1 MHGSRILRSL
11 AIAAAVSLCAGAGTS
26 VAQQYPVK
34 PIRLIVPY
42 PPGGPADALARM
54 IGQQLTATWGQPV
67 IVDDRGGGGGVIAAE
82 LGAKAVPDGH
92 TLFMAAIQ
100 THAIN
105 PALYAKLPYDP
116 IKDFAPITPASFDP
130 LLLVL
135 NTSVPAANLKELVA
149 LAKARPGQLNYA
161 STGVGGSSQL
171 AMELLKSMAGID
183 LIHVAYKGAAPA
195 VTDMLSGQTQATFL
209 GISGVLA
216 LVKSGRLR
224 AVAVSS
230 AKRSV
235 VAPDVPT
242 VAESGYPGFEVIT
255 WYGVAAP
262 AGTPASIIR
271 KLNTEIARIMRLPEV
286 KDRLAAAGAEAVSMT
301 PEAFAAFIKSE
312 MAKWGKVI
320 RDAGIKGE

>member
-1 MHGSRILRSL
+1 MYGHEILRSL
-11 AIAAAVSLCAGAGTS
+11 AIAAAAALCVGAGTS
-26 VAQQYPVK
+26 TAQQYPFK
-34 PIRLIVPY
+34 SIRLIVPY
-42 PPGGPADALARM
+42 PPGGPADTLARM
-54 IGQQLTATWGQPV
+54 IGQQLTAAWGQPV

-82 LGAKAVPDGH
+82 LAAKSAPDGH

-105 PALYAKLPYDP
+105 PGLYAKLPYDP

-135 NTSVPAANLKELVA
+135 NTGVPAANLKELVA

-161 STGVGGSSQL
+161 STGIGGSSQL
-171 AMELLKSMAGID
+171 AMELLKSMAGIN

-209 GISGVLA
+209 GISGMLA

-224 AVAVSS
+224 ALAVSS
-230 AKRSV
+230 VKRSA
-235 VAPDVPT
+235 VAPEVPT
-242 VAESGYPGFEVIT
+242 VAESGYPGFEIIT

-271 KLNTEIARIMRLPEV
+271 RLNTEIARIMRLPEV
-286 KDRLAAAGAEAVSMT
+286 KDRLAASGAEAVSTT
-301 PEAFAAFIKSE
+301 PEQFGAFIKSE
-312 MAKWGKVI
+312 MAKWRKVI
-320 RDAGIKGE
+320 QDANIKAD